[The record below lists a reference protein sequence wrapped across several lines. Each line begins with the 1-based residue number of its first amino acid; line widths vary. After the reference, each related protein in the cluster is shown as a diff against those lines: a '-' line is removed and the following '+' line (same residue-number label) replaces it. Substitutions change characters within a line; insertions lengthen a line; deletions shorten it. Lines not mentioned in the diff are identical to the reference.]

1 MSENWDSIRA
11 QYQGIL
17 KNLLNNIDI
26 CNERYLKEGEIGYMI
41 QRDVYIKELTEMKTM
56 IKQKEKMNM
65 YKQKDSVTKRQ
76 SVDKEVLFLT
86 EKKERYNE

>member
-26 CNERYLKEGEIGYMI
+26 CNERYLKEGEMGYMI

-56 IKQKEKMNM
+56 IKQKEKISM
-65 YKQKDSVTKRQ
+65 YK
-76 SVDKEVLFLT
+76 
-86 EKKERYNE
+86 

>member
-56 IKQKEKMNM
+56 IKRKE
-65 YKQKDSVTKRQ
+65 
-76 SVDKEVLFLT
+76 
-86 EKKERYNE
+86 NELLYTNI

>member
-26 CNERYLKEGEIGYMI
+26 CNERYLKEGEMGYMI

-56 IKQKEKMNM
+56 IKQKEKMSM
-65 YKQKDSVTKRQ
+65 YK
-76 SVDKEVLFLT
+76 
-86 EKKERYNE
+86 

>member
-56 IKQKEKMNM
+56 IKRKE
-65 YKQKDSVTKRQ
+65 
-76 SVDKEVLFLT
+76 
-86 EKKERYNE
+86 NEQLHTNIY

>member
-26 CNERYLKEGEIGYMI
+26 CNERYLKEGEMGYMI

-56 IKQKEKMNM
+56 IKRKEKISM
-65 YKQKDSVTKRQ
+65 YK
-76 SVDKEVLFLT
+76 
-86 EKKERYNE
+86 

>member
-41 QRDVYIKELTEMKTM
+41 QRDVYIKELTEMNTM
-56 IKQKEKMNM
+56 IKRKE
-65 YKQKDSVTKRQ
+65 
-76 SVDKEVLFLT
+76 
-86 EKKERYNE
+86 NEQLHTNI

>member
-56 IKQKEKMNM
+56 IKQKE
-65 YKQKDSVTKRQ
+65 
-76 SVDKEVLFLT
+76 
-86 EKKERYNE
+86 NE

>member
-1 MSENWDSIRA
+1 MSKNWDSIRA

-26 CNERYLKEGEIGYMI
+26 CNERYLKECEIGYMI

-56 IKQKEKMNM
+56 IKQKEKMSM
-65 YKQKDSVTKRQ
+65 YK
-76 SVDKEVLFLT
+76 
-86 EKKERYNE
+86 

>member
-41 QRDVYIKELTEMKTM
+41 QRDVFIKELTEMKTM
-56 IKQKEKMNM
+56 IKQKE
-65 YKQKDSVTKRQ
+65 
-76 SVDKEVLFLT
+76 
-86 EKKERYNE
+86 NEQLHTNI

>member
-56 IKQKEKMNM
+56 IKQKEKMSM
-65 YKQKDSVTKRQ
+65 YKQKDSVTKRL
-76 SVDKEVLFLT
+76 SVDKEVLF
-86 EKKERYNE
+86 

>member
-1 MSENWDSIRA
+1 MSENWNSIRA

-56 IKQKEKMNM
+56 IKRKE
-65 YKQKDSVTKRQ
+65 
-76 SVDKEVLFLT
+76 
-86 EKKERYNE
+86 NEQLHTNI

>member
-1 MSENWDSIRA
+1 MSKNWDSIRA

-26 CNERYLKEGEIGYMI
+26 CNERYLKEGEMGYMI

-56 IKQKEKMNM
+56 IKQKEKMSM
-65 YKQKDSVTKRQ
+65 YK
-76 SVDKEVLFLT
+76 
-86 EKKERYNE
+86 

>member
-56 IKQKEKMNM
+56 IKRN
-65 YKQKDSVTKRQ
+65 D
-76 SVDKEVLFLT
+76 
-86 EKKERYNE
+86 NEQLHTNI

>member
-56 IKQKEKMNM
+56 IKRKE
-65 YKQKDSVTKRQ
+65 
-76 SVDKEVLFLT
+76 
-86 EKKERYNE
+86 NEQLHTNIQ

>member
-56 IKQKEKMNM
+56 IKQKE
-65 YKQKDSVTKRQ
+65 
-76 SVDKEVLFLT
+76 
-86 EKKERYNE
+86 NEQLHTNI

>member
-41 QRDVYIKELTEMKTM
+41 LRDVYIKELTEMKTM
-56 IKQKEKMNM
+56 IKRKE
-65 YKQKDSVTKRQ
+65 
-76 SVDKEVLFLT
+76 
-86 EKKERYNE
+86 NEQLHTNI

>member
-26 CNERYLKEGEIGYMI
+26 CNERYLKEGEMGYMI
-41 QRDVYIKELTEMKTM
+41 QRDVYIKERTEMKTM
-56 IKQKEKMNM
+56 IKRKE
-65 YKQKDSVTKRQ
+65 
-76 SVDKEVLFLT
+76 
-86 EKKERYNE
+86 NEQLHTNI

>member
-1 MSENWDSIRA
+1 MVARNKRMIQSEYNMSKNWDSIRA

-56 IKQKEKMNM
+56 IKRKE
-65 YKQKDSVTKRQ
+65 
-76 SVDKEVLFLT
+76 
-86 EKKERYNE
+86 NEQLHTNI

>member
-56 IKQKEKMNM
+56 IKQKEKIGM
-65 YKQKDSVTKRQ
+65 YK
-76 SVDKEVLFLT
+76 
-86 EKKERYNE
+86 

>member
-1 MSENWDSIRA
+1 MSKNWDSIRA

-56 IKQKEKMNM
+56 IKRKE
-65 YKQKDSVTKRQ
+65 
-76 SVDKEVLFLT
+76 
-86 EKKERYNE
+86 NEQLYTNIQ

>member
-26 CNERYLKEGEIGYMI
+26 CNERYLKEGEVGYMI

-56 IKQKEKMNM
+56 IKRKE
-65 YKQKDSVTKRQ
+65 
-76 SVDKEVLFLT
+76 
-86 EKKERYNE
+86 NEQLYTNIQ

>member
-1 MSENWDSIRA
+1 MSENWDSIRVK
-11 QYQGIL
+11 YQGIL

-56 IKQKEKMNM
+56 IKRKE
-65 YKQKDSVTKRQ
+65 
-76 SVDKEVLFLT
+76 
-86 EKKERYNE
+86 NEQLYTNI

>member
-65 YKQKDSVTKRQ
+65 YK
-76 SVDKEVLFLT
+76 
-86 EKKERYNE
+86 

>member
-26 CNERYLKEGEIGYMI
+26 CNERYLKEGEMGYMI

-56 IKQKEKMNM
+56 IKRKE
-65 YKQKDSVTKRQ
+65 
-76 SVDKEVLFLT
+76 
-86 EKKERYNE
+86 NEQLHTNI

>member
-1 MSENWDSIRA
+1 MSETWDSIRA

-56 IKQKEKMNM
+56 IKRKE
-65 YKQKDSVTKRQ
+65 
-76 SVDKEVLFLT
+76 
-86 EKKERYNE
+86 NEQLHTNI

>member
-1 MSENWDSIRA
+1 MSENWDSIRV

-56 IKQKEKMNM
+56 IKRKE
-65 YKQKDSVTKRQ
+65 
-76 SVDKEVLFLT
+76 
-86 EKKERYNE
+86 NEQLYTNI

>member
-1 MSENWDSIRA
+1 MSKNWDSIRA

-56 IKQKEKMNM
+56 IKQKEKISM
-65 YKQKDSVTKRQ
+65 YK
-76 SVDKEVLFLT
+76 
-86 EKKERYNE
+86 

>member
-56 IKQKEKMNM
+56 IKRKEKISM
-65 YKQKDSVTKRQ
+65 YK
-76 SVDKEVLFLT
+76 
-86 EKKERYNE
+86 

>member
-26 CNERYLKEGEIGYMI
+26 CNRRYAEEGEEGYMI

-56 IKQKEKMNM
+56 IKQKE
-65 YKQKDSVTKRQ
+65 
-76 SVDKEVLFLT
+76 
-86 EKKERYNE
+86 NE

>member
-17 KNLLNNIDI
+17 KNLLKNIDI
-26 CNERYLKEGEIGYMI
+26 CNERYLKEGEMGYMI

-56 IKQKEKMNM
+56 IKRKE
-65 YKQKDSVTKRQ
+65 
-76 SVDKEVLFLT
+76 
-86 EKKERYNE
+86 NEQLHTNI

>member
-17 KNLLNNIDI
+17 KNLLNNIYI

-56 IKQKEKMNM
+56 IKRKE
-65 YKQKDSVTKRQ
+65 
-76 SVDKEVLFLT
+76 
-86 EKKERYNE
+86 NEQLHTNI

>member
-1 MSENWDSIRA
+1 MSKNWDSIRA

-26 CNERYLKEGEIGYMI
+26 CNERYLKEGEMGYMI

-56 IKQKEKMNM
+56 IKRKE
-65 YKQKDSVTKRQ
+65 
-76 SVDKEVLFLT
+76 
-86 EKKERYNE
+86 NEQLHTNI

>member
-1 MSENWDSIRA
+1 MSKNWDSIRA

-26 CNERYLKEGEIGYMI
+26 CNERYPKEGEIGYMI

-56 IKQKEKMNM
+56 IKRKE
-65 YKQKDSVTKRQ
+65 
-76 SVDKEVLFLT
+76 
-86 EKKERYNE
+86 NEQLHTNI

>member
-26 CNERYLKEGEIGYMI
+26 CNERYLKEGEMGYMI

-56 IKQKEKMNM
+56 IKQKEKMSM
-65 YKQKDSVTKRQ
+65 YKQYDSVTKRL
-76 SVDKEVLFLT
+76 SVDKEVLF
-86 EKKERYNE
+86 

>member
-1 MSENWDSIRA
+1 MSKNWDSIRA

-56 IKQKEKMNM
+56 IKQKEKMSM
-65 YKQKDSVTKRQ
+65 YKQYDSVTKRS
-76 SVDKEVLFLT
+76 SVDKEVLF
-86 EKKERYNE
+86 

>member
-1 MSENWDSIRA
+1 MSKNWDSIRA

-56 IKQKEKMNM
+56 IKRKE
-65 YKQKDSVTKRQ
+65 
-76 SVDKEVLFLT
+76 
-86 EKKERYNE
+86 NEQLHTNIE

>member
-56 IKQKEKMNM
+56 I
-65 YKQKDSVTKRQ
+65 
-76 SVDKEVLFLT
+76 
-86 EKKERYNE
+86 